1 MIWEI
6 QALFTCSFWQY
17 RCNDMKPGESKNW
30 HRPFSSY
37 SKQVSMPI
45 LSVNL
50 TLRNQTRIYLCLGR
64 LTKQAALTCVSS
76 ITRTEVSLAGSSSKS
91 GVLDDNLRANPG
103 TSSCTPLFWACAT
116 CGRANLDFVKL
127 LLEHRADPNLGNVSG
142 ETPHVNTLTMTVPA
156 ATQIRARKDSA
167 HR

>member
-1 MIWEI
+1 M
-6 QALFTCSFWQY
+6 
-17 RCNDMKPGESKNW
+17 
-30 HRPFSSY
+30 
-37 SKQVSMPI
+37 
-45 LSVNL
+45 
-50 TLRNQTRIYLCLGR
+50 
-64 LTKQAALTCVSS
+64 SS
-76 ITRTEVSLAGSSSKS
+76 ITRTELSLAGSSSKS
-91 GVLDDNLRANPG
+91 GVLDDNLQANNSS